1 MPVSLKRVFA
11 LLFALVLALALSAC
25 AKTVSTSD
33 YQGEEKEVAQTI
45 ANLQTD
51 VTAGDE
57 KKVCSNDLA
66 SVRVKALDASPGGC
80 QQAVKNQLAEI
91 DNFEVNV
98 GSIHV
103 GGTPSQPTATASV
116 LSVNAGKKRP
126 VTISLVKEGG
136 KWKVS
141 GES

>member
-1 MPVSLKRVFA
+1 MPVSLKRVLA
-11 LLFALVLALALSAC
+11 LVFALVLALALSAC

-33 YQGEEKEVAQTI
+33 YQGEEKQVAQTI

-51 VTAGDE
+51 VTAGNE

-103 GGTPSQPTATASV
+103 NGTTATASV

-136 KWKVS
+136 KWKIS